1 MSKRIGELSLS
12 PAQKD
17 KLFELMAGDFRCGR
31 RFFASSPRNRMFLSH
46 DDHFLPFLVCR
57 KKATMMMATGR
68 GRVRLFFSRLTFRA
82 EDVVCTSTRFFR
94 CKYLDWGFF
103 LRGGWYFSNA
113 TIAINLFG
121 CRFNGFVMVFLG
133 YAWKSLE
140 KLARSVSVLR
150 FLLRESFS
158 ILNFD
163 NVFFFFFNNV
173 RNIICIRY
181 HLFIYLELSIFQCV

>member
-1 MSKRIGELSLS
+1 MYKNKKFLSFSMSKRIGELSLS

-94 CKYLDWGFF
+94 YKYLDWGFF
-103 LRGGWYFSNA
+103 FARRMIFFKRHDCHQSLR
-113 TIAINLFG
+113 
-121 CRFNGFVMVFLG
+121 M
-133 YAWKSLE
+133 SL
-140 KLARSVSVLR
+140 
-150 FLLRESFS
+150 
-158 ILNFD
+158 
-163 NVFFFFFNNV
+163 
-173 RNIICIRY
+173 
-181 HLFIYLELSIFQCV
+181 